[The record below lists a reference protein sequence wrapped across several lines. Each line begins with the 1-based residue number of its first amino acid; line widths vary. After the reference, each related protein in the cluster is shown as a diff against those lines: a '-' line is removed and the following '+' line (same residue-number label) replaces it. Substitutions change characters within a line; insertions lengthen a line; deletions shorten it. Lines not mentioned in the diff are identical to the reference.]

1 MATRFTLTI
10 CIAGLIFPI
19 TTLAESGAQ
28 VEIHY
33 APRENLENVDV
44 QEIGRAELSIDM
56 AAYVLS
62 DPQIIEALTDAAER
76 DVVIR
81 IYLDKSQFAEHGP
94 FRGDSSKRC
103 SPIPTSP
110 RGSRARVF

>member
-1 MATRFTLTI
+1 MATRFILTV

-19 TTLAESGAQ
+19 TTWAQSGTR

-33 APRENLENVDV
+33 APRENLESVDV

-62 DPQIIEALTDAAER
+62 DPQIIEALTEAASLNSPSMDLFEGGLSKHCL
-76 DVVIR
+76 R
-81 IYLDKSQFAEHGP
+81 IP
-94 FRGDSSKRC
+94 MSS
-103 SPIPTSP
+103 
-110 RGSRARVF
+110 RGSRGRAS